1 MVRIARWTLAAASI
15 ICTLGGCQDAASPLR
30 PTARMSA
37 GTAAS
42 VAVSENGKHVVV
54 FTGAD
59 APADFAAR
67 VSARGG
73 TVETVLDGVGVAVV
87 SGLTHAAAGDLAST
101 QDINAVEPDITIGSD
116 SPEEPAGA
124 DAAEAEAADASSV
137 ALTESHASP
146 AGARYYARQWNLRA
160 IKANA
165 AWDAGYLGSSDVTV
179 FILDT
184 GIDYL
189 QPDLVG
195 RVDLSRSVSLV
206 PSEDALVA
214 SKFPGRHP
222 ITDLHSHGTAVAA
235 LIASNADSLAGVTQ
249 QTTLVGV
256 KVHDRTRTGPVDN
269 YIRGIKYAADHG
281 ADVIHLS
288 IPFIDF
294 KKDSLPGL
302 IAAINRALNYAHRK
316 GAVLVAAAGNMS
328 SDLDHDQDRWRFC
341 NGVHVI
347 CVSAT
352 APTAAAGVNGPWEN
366 VDAVAPTTNFG
377 RSAISVAGPGGAGP
391 GGGAAPNTAVWVTC
405 STAGL
410 VTTGNPRPCSQGA
423 LRWQSSGNTFGA
435 AVTSGLAALLISTMV
450 KGQPDQIRAAIEK
463 SADDLGEPG
472 TDPYYGKGRINVAR
486 AVGALDQLRP

>member
-1 MVRIARWTLAAASI
+1 MVRIARCALAAASI

-87 SGLTHAAAGDLAST
+87 SGLTDAAAGDLAST

-124 DAAEAEAADASSV
+124 GAAEAEAADASSV

-195 RVDLSRSVSLV
+195 RVDLSRSVSFV

-316 GAVLVAAAGNMS
+316 GAVLVAAA
-328 SDLDHDQDRWRFC
+328 R
-341 NGVHVI
+341 
-347 CVSAT
+347 
-352 APTAAAGVNGPWEN
+352 
-366 VDAVAPTTNFG
+366 
-377 RSAISVAGPGGAGP
+377 
-391 GGGAAPNTAVWVTC
+391 
-405 STAGL
+405 
-410 VTTGNPRPCSQGA
+410 
-423 LRWQSSGNTFGA
+423 
-435 AVTSGLAALLISTMV
+435 
-450 KGQPDQIRAAIEK
+450 
-463 SADDLGEPG
+463 
-472 TDPYYGKGRINVAR
+472 
-486 AVGALDQLRP
+486 